1 MSETPIYDEV
11 TRALNDVRSAKF
23 IEGQIRTL
31 EWVIQE
37 LKTIQRPSRQLAEKI
52 SQFEDRKKVVHREQ
66 I

>member
-31 EWVIQE
+31 EWVITE
-37 LKTIQRPSRQLAEKI
+37 LKAIQRPSRLLAQKI
-52 SQFEDRKKVVHREQ
+52 SEFEKRKEVVHREQ